1 MSMTI
6 FMIIIWFDFDPFE
19 RAGSWKLDN
28 LFCLYSIDLQPL
40 PSVRDNRLNFTFV
53 PINWHNVQVRQKN
66 FTNDRYLSGSS
77 EQRFHKNNIFCSV
90 TDTDTV
96 RQTKILSKAKNQ
108 NKIHVVSFPWSIKP
122 IMQQITHLHQISQSV
137 SANVRKHDFQLAI
150 TCTINIKATL
160 RRLSS
165 SISWT
170 FDWFYFSMWYFT
182 FLGLSQHLVYPITV
196 LLRGALRLAKCIS
209 SKNQVLKCVGM
220 RMKIFAIKTLWNY
233 IIQIPKDFYFP
244 WLWVVWHERKNSH
257 FKHLELW
264 IVLVRDSK

>member
-1 MSMTI
+1 MKDCNLQFRLLSESDTI
-6 FMIIIWFDFDPFE
+6 IS
-19 RAGSWKLDN
+19 A
-28 LFCLYSIDLQPL
+28 
-40 PSVRDNRLNFTFV
+40 RDA
-53 PINWHNVQVRQKN
+53 
-66 FTNDRYLSGSS
+66 SAS
-77 EQRFHKNNIFCSV
+77 E
-90 TDTDTV
+90 
-96 RQTKILSKAKNQ
+96 NQ
-108 NKIHVVSFPWSIKP
+108 NKIHVVPFPWSIKP

-137 SANVRKHDFQLAI
+137 SANVWKHDFQLAI

-233 IIQIPKDFYFP
+233 IIQISKDFYFP

-257 FKHLELW
+257 FKHLELG
-264 IVLVRDSK
+264 IVLEVDYK